1 MRPRDPADVQT
12 MLDAFGT
19 VGAKA
24 DNKIQ
29 ALFRKIL
36 AEPGQGGLPDQ
47 TIAAM
52 RQALEDAPGSRNQ
65 VDSVTLTPS
74 QMRNARILLGWSR
87 GRLGAMSGTSAHFV
101 KAYETTGRVIDAP
114 PRTLAADRLA
124 SVRAALEAAGV
135 VFIDEDGPG
144 VRMQQRQI

>member
-1 MRPRDPADVQT
+1 MQPRDPADIQT
-12 MLDAFGT
+12 MLNAFGT
-19 VGAKA
+19 MGAKA

-52 RQALEDAPGSRNQ
+52 RQALEVAPGSSNQ
-65 VDSVTLTPS
+65 VDSVTLTS
-74 QMRNARILLGWSR
+74 RQMRNARILLGWSR
-87 GRLGAMSGTSAHFV
+87 DRLGAVSNTSAHFV
-101 KAYETTGRVIDAP
+101 MAYEKTGRVIDAA
-114 PRTLAADRLA
+114 PRTLAADRLT

-144 VRMQQRQI
+144 VRMRVEEP